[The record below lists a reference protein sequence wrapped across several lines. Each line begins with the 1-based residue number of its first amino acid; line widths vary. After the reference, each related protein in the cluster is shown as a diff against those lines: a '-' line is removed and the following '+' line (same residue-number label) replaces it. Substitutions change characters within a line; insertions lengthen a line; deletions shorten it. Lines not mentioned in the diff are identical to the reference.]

1 MRPIDALI
9 AVICAL
15 SLALQ
20 LSTVAP
26 RLRQPQP
33 CRPAPAQNGRIVF

>member
-9 AVICAL
+9 AVLCAL

-20 LSTVAP
+20 LAAVSP

-33 CRPAPAQNGRIVF
+33 CRPAPAQSGRWVF